1 MIRVVSFVWVDIVH
15 DQICIGFYFE
25 LVKVPFYVQ
34 PEPMLLKNP
43 TGLKQWPT
51 LTAQKSVCI
60 IQCDSSS
67 EWEDDTVEFF
77 QPPPPPFPK
86 IVFPEGSFHNRFQ
99 IFHTLK
105 NQDSW
110 AQLLIPS
117 FSWRLYDKLEIVQH
131 FLIQLLLQT
140 SSMQTKKFVN
150 SNRSFLHYYV

>member
-1 MIRVVSFVWVDIVH
+1 
-15 DQICIGFYFE
+15 
-25 LVKVPFYVQ
+25 
-34 PEPMLLKNP
+34 MLLKNP

-140 SSMQTKKFVN
+140 SSMQTMKLVN
-150 SNRSFLHYYV
+150 SIRRSLHYYVALEIHPVIAFSLSPLTQCHNNHCYYYIPSKVWLTY